1 MRTVVVSVVTESETG
16 NGGERMVRL
25 ELSAREAVVLDLL
38 RKRSYREVARLFNV
52 TVDAIKRI
60 KESAKRKG
68 W

>member
-1 MRTVVVSVVTESETG
+1 MRTVVASVVTESETW

-25 ELSAREAVVLDLL
+25 ELSAREAVVIELL
-38 RKRSYREVARLFNV
+38 RKHTYREVARLFNV
-52 TVDAIKRI
+52 TEDEIKRI